1 MDASQISPRTI
12 TTHHVLK
19 VMALVAMTIDHI
31 GAYLYPELLWLR
43 VIGRITLPILAFL
56 IGHAP
61 NHSFGRG
68 LWLWAALLMLLN
80 PFLGAG
86 FLPVNALIT
95 LGCCQ
100 QALLMIDRKQLLDKE
115 PWTLIVASVCLF
127 VPSFFIMEYGTLAF
141 LYMLMGYAVRERK
154 MDWRRGKPVMVLAL
168 VGFLVIQ
175 GQTLK
180 YDMAQM
186 AGMSVLMGALTFY
199 LSRFE
204 FKPVGAIPSIFAK
217 PMLFW
222 SRHSMQY
229 YVIHRLILQAIGTVT
244 GVLNTTLR
252 LI

>member
-1 MDASQISPRTI
+1 MDASHISPHRI

-19 VMALVAMTIDHI
+19 VIALVAMTIDHV
-31 GAYLYPELLWLR
+31 GAYLYPDLLWLR
-43 VIGRITLPILAFL
+43 VIGRITLPIFAFL

-61 NHSFGRG
+61 NRVLGREI
-68 LWLWAALLMLLN
+68 WLWALLLMLLN

-95 LGCCQ
+95 LACCQ
-100 QALLMIDRKQLLDKE
+100 QALAFIDRKQLLDKE
-115 PWTLIVASVCLF
+115 PCLLLVASVCLF
-127 VPSFFIMEYGTLAF
+127 VPSFILMEYGTLAF

-154 MDWRRGKPVMVLAL
+154 MDWRRGKPVMLLAL

-175 GQTLK
+175 SHTLK
-180 YDMAQM
+180 YDMTQM
-186 AGMSVLMGALTFY
+186 VCMGVIMSALTLY

-204 FKPVGAIPSIFAK
+204 FKAVSSVPAIFVTPL
-217 PMLFW
+217 LFW

-229 YVIHRLILQAIGTVT
+229 YVLHRLILQAVGTAT